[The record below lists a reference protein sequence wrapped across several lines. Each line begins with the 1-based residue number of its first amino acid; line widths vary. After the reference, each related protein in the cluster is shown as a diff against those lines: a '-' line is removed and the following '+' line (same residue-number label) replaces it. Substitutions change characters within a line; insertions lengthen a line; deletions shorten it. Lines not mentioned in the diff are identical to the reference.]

1 MTERKQN
8 RRERRRRIL
17 IWILIAGMILPTIAT
32 VVSVSMRAVSQS
44 DIDRARQQVQ
54 SLQQKITA
62 AKSELKTLQSDQNSL
77 IAQKKLIDDQ
87 INLYNEQIDLL
98 EETLADL
105 DTEIEACVS
114 ELTELQTSLDEK
126 YDTFKERVR
135 IMYEDGTTSYLSVL
149 LSADSMEDFLNR
161 AELVSAIFNRDQKLM
176 TEMNDLIAAKEQKQT
191 ELAQNR
197 TESLAL
203 QGELKAARQ
212 ELLAE
217 QAEAEVLL
225 AGFED
230 GTVQNLAL
238 IEEYEA
244 LLQQAAEEEERLT
257 KEYEEQKRKE
267 AEAKKKAE
275 EAAKKKAE
283 EEAKKKAEEEK
294 KKQQQSTSVA
304 FDWPTPGYTWIT
316 CPFGPRTHP
325 VTGKYSNHNGVDIGA
340 YAGSPIRSTAAGT
353 VITNTYNSVY
363 GNMIKVD
370 HGNGIV
376 SMYAHMNAR
385 SKLKVGATV
394 QQGTVLGYVGTTG
407 LSSGYHLHFT
417 IFKDGV
423 AVNPL
428 NYVKPR

>member
-1 MTERKQN
+1 MTERKN
-8 RRERRRRIL
+8 TRRERRRRIL
-17 IWILIAGMILPTIAT
+17 IWILIAGMMLPTIVT
-32 VVSVSMRAVSQS
+32 LITVSMRAVSQS
-44 DIDRARQQVQ
+44 DIDRAKQQVKA
-54 SLQQKITA
+54 LQQKIA
-62 AKSELKTLQSDQNSL
+62 AAEADLKTLQSDQNSL
-77 IAQKKLIDDQ
+77 IEQKKLIDDQ

-105 DTEIEACVS
+105 DKEMETCSS
-114 ELTELQTSLDEK
+114 ELTGLQTSLNEK

-135 IMYEDGTTSYLSVL
+135 ILYEDGTTSYLSVL

-161 AELVSAIFNRDQKLM
+161 AELVSAIFNQDQKLM
-176 TEMNDLIAAKEQKQT
+176 TEMKNLIAAIEQKQT
-191 ELAQNR
+191 ELQQSQ
-197 TESLAL
+197 TESLTL
-203 QGELKAARQ
+203 KGELEAARQ
-212 ELLAE
+212 QLLTE

-225 AGFED
+225 AGVED

-238 IEEYEA
+238 IEEYET
-244 LLQQAAEEEERLT
+244 LLQQAAAEEERLT
-257 KEYEEQKRKE
+257 KAYEEQKRKE
-267 AEAKKKAE
+267 E
-275 EAAKKKAE
+275 EARKKAE
-283 EEAKKKAEEEK
+283 EEAKKKE
-294 KKQQQSTSVA
+294 QTSTTPPSTVT

-316 CPFGPRTHP
+316 CSFGPRTHP
-325 VTGKYSNHNGVDIGA
+325 VTKKYSNHNGIDIGA

-353 VITNTYNSVY
+353 VIANTYNSVY

-394 QQGTVLGYVGTTG
+394 EQGTVLGYVGTTG

>member
-32 VVSVSMRAVSQS
+32 VISVSMRAVSQS
-44 DIDRARQQVQ
+44 DIDRAKQQVKA
-54 SLQQKITA
+54 LQQKIEA
-62 AKSELKTLQSDQNSL
+62 AENDLKTLQSDQNSV

-105 DTEIEACVS
+105 NTEMEACAA
-114 ELTELQTSLDEK
+114 ELAELQTSLDEK
-126 YDTFKERVR
+126 YETFKERVR
-135 IMYEDGTTSYLSVL
+135 IMYEDGATSYLSVL

-161 AELVSAIFNRDQKLM
+161 AELVSAIFSRDQKLM
-176 TEMNDLIAAKEQKQT
+176 TEMNDLIDAREQKQT
-191 ELAQNR
+191 ELEQNR

-203 QGELKAARQ
+203 KGELETARQ

-257 KEYEEQKRKE
+257 REYEEQKKKE
-267 AEAKKKAE
+267 AE
-275 EAAKKKAE
+275 AKKKAE
-283 EEAKKKAEEEK
+283 EEAKKKAEEEAK
-294 KKQQQSTSVA
+294 KKEQTGTTTTGTVT

-316 CPFGPRTHP
+316 CSFGPRTHP
-325 VTGKYSNHNGVDIGA
+325 VTGKYSNHNGIDIGA

-385 SKLKVGATV
+385 SKLAVGTTV
-394 QQGTVLGYVGTTG
+394 EQGTVLGYVGTTG

>member
-32 VVSVSMRAVSQS
+32 VISVSMRAVSQS
-44 DIDRARQQVQ
+44 DIDRAKQQVKA
-54 SLQQKITA
+54 LQQKIEA
-62 AKSELKTLQSDQNSL
+62 AENDLKTLQSDQNSV

-105 DTEIEACVS
+105 DTEMEACAA
-114 ELTELQTSLDEK
+114 ELAELQTSLDEK
-126 YDTFKERVR
+126 YETFKERVR
-135 IMYEDGTTSYLSVL
+135 IMYEDGATSYLSVL

-161 AELVSAIFNRDQKLM
+161 AELVSAIFSRDQKLM
-176 TEMNDLIAAKEQKQT
+176 TEMNDLIDAREQKQT
-191 ELAQNR
+191 ELEQNR

-203 QGELKAARQ
+203 KGELETARQ

-257 KEYEEQKRKE
+257 REYEEQKKKE
-267 AEAKKKAE
+267 AE
-275 EAAKKKAE
+275 AKKKAE
-283 EEAKKKAEEEK
+283 EEAKKKAEEEAK
-294 KKQQQSTSVA
+294 KKEQTGTTTTGTVT

-316 CPFGPRTHP
+316 CSFGPRTHP
-325 VTGKYSNHNGVDIGA
+325 VTGKYSNHNGIDIGA

-385 SKLKVGATV
+385 SKLAVGTTV
-394 QQGTVLGYVGTTG
+394 EQGTVLGYVGTTG